1 MKILLTETEIAERV
15 AQLGR
20 EITEAYRGRELTV
33 ITVMNGAVVFAADL
47 LRKIDLPLQLDSFA
61 ASSYENDRSSGKI
74 TIRSALKLPVRG
86 RHVLLVDD
94 ILDTGLSM
102 KCAMEYFRSLDA
114 ASVRTC
120 VLMDKMRKDKIC
132 AHADWVG
139 FRIPDRYVVG
149 YGLDSGEYYR
159 NLPYVGILTD
169 ELDGQEKA

>member
-1 MKILLTETEIAERV
+1 MKILLTEKEIAERV

-20 EITEAYRGRELTV
+20 EITETYRGKELTV
-33 ITVMNGAVVFAADL
+33 VTIMNGAVIFAADL
-47 LRKIDLPLQLDSFA
+47 LRKIDLPLHLDSFA

-74 TIRSALKLPVRG
+74 SVRSALKLPVRG

-102 KCAMEYFRSLDA
+102 KYALDYFRSLEA

-120 VLMDKMRKDKIC
+120 VLMDKMRKDKVC
-132 AHADWVG
+132 THADWVG

-169 ELDGQEKA
+169 ELDKRA

>member
-94 ILDTGLSM
+94 IYTTGSTV
-102 KCAMEYFRSLDA
+102 DA
-114 ASVRTC
+114 LAALLKQAGAEEVCFVAVAIGNT
-120 VLMDKMRKDKIC
+120 
-132 AHADWVG
+132 G
-139 FRIPDRYVVG
+139 
-149 YGLDSGEYYR
+149 
-159 NLPYVGILTD
+159 
-169 ELDGQEKA
+169 